1 MRPPSSL
8 PIRNVI
14 MRLRQWAAADG
25 AVTLS
30 VMPLWAGDILRG
42 GTPGEIDRPALAVG

>member
-8 PIRNVI
+8 PVRNVI
-14 MRLRQWAAADG
+14 MPLRQWAAADG

-30 VMPLWAGDILRG
+30 MRPVWAGDILRG
-42 GTPGEIDRPALAVG
+42 GAPGEIDRPVLVVG